1 MTDLAAAKK
10 LSWEAGDPAHARTL
24 PSRYYYDAGVFE
36 AERDRIFYKG
46 WHAVGHVNELKDP
59 GDYLTQ
65 EIFDQSVMVVRG
77 RDGQARA
84 FHNVCQHRGNRLLL
98 QRRGKLGTVIRCGYH
113 SWCYDFA
120 GDLRNAP
127 RSERLTDF
135 DKTQYGLKPVRLE
148 VLGSFYFVNLD
159 PAAEALATLAPGA
172 ESEMRRFLP
181 DLDRMQLIEE
191 TDVLVPANWKVI
203 MDNSIEGYH
212 FDLSGPVHKTISKM
226 TDFKQ
231 YSLTA
236 HGNWWT
242 YMAPPMPGIKA
253 AYGES
258 LEGAAWQT
266 DWFFNI
272 GVWPNTT
279 FYCFPFTDM
288 VATFLMIP
296 LEPEKSLL
304 RFGYYRPE
312 RPMPKVTEASIR
324 WMNEELGPE
333 DIQLNVTTQKGLRS
347 FGYDQGRYLVDAER
361 SSESE
366 HLVHHFHSLVH
377 QSLQA

>member
-10 LSWEAGDPAHARTL
+10 LSWDAGDPAHARTL

-46 WHAVGHVNELKDP
+46 WHAVGHVNELKES
-59 GDYLTQ
+59 GDFLTQ

-127 RSERLTDF
+127 RSERLEDF

-148 VLGSFYFVNLD
+148 ILGGFYFVNLD
-159 PAAEALATLAPGA
+159 PAAETLAKLAPGA
-172 ESEMRRFLP
+172 EAEMRRFFP

-191 TDVLVPANWKVI
+191 TDVVVPANWKVI

-212 FDLSGPVHKTISKM
+212 FDLVRPGPQDHQQADRFQAIQPDGPWQLV
-226 TDFKQ
+226 DL
-231 YSLTA
+231 Y
-236 HGNWWT
+236 
-242 YMAPPMPGIKA
+242 
-253 AYGES
+253 
-258 LEGAAWQT
+258 GAAH
-266 DWFFNI
+266 
-272 GVWPNTT
+272 
-279 FYCFPFTDM
+279 
-288 VATFLMIP
+288 A
-296 LEPEKSLL
+296 
-304 RFGYYRPE
+304 
-312 RPMPKVTEASIR
+312 
-324 WMNEELGPE
+324 GPE
-333 DIQLNVTTQKGLRS
+333 GGLWRIPRGRGLADRLVLQHRRLAQHDLLLLPLHRHGGDIPDDPAGAGEVAAALRLLPA
-347 FGYDQGRYLVDAER
+347 GAAHAQGDG
-361 SSESE
+361 
-366 HLVHHFHSLVH
+366 SLA
-377 QSLQA
+377 SAG